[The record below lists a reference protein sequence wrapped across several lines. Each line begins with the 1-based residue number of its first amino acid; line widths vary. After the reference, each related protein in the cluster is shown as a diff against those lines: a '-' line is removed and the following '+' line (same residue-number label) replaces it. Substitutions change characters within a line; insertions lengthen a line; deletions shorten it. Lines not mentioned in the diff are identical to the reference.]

1 MTVTAVARAVAC
13 AVETG
18 IPQWLL
24 VFRRIL
30 ALESR
35 RQNPEVQGGDM
46 GIHGTH
52 VRLRH
57 SDSTA
62 VACPVCARHPIF
74 FEVVGGS
81 PSAGSVAL
89 MEVYREVWGGR
100 SAEKQEYTGSQL
112 PRMMRAEAPSAQV
125 V

>member
-1 MTVTAVARAVAC
+1 
-13 AVETG
+13 
-18 IPQWLL
+18 
-24 VFRRIL
+24 
-30 ALESR
+30 
-35 RQNPEVQGGDM
+35 M